1 MNIDT
6 AYSTYTTLRLHF
18 TTDNFDIRNGIKPK
32 KPKNGVKTKMVQA
45 LQKLLRKAPTIEDF
59 VGFLISNFLHG
70 DMWGGLYSPEADEI
84 FVDWKRKQESL
95 TYMYTQELSTLA
107 MYATDVEQLWQ
118 CDGGHP
124 LILRAYCGKI
134 CSLETLVILN
144 KLYRFIEKL
153 DAQLDKDPVWSM
165 TSSIV
170 QKYSPFIKINKEKF
184 SMITEKAFL

>member
-107 MYATDVEQLWQ
+107 MYATHVEQLWQ

-153 DAQLDKDPVWSM
+153 DVQLDKDPVWSM

>member
-107 MYATDVEQLWQ
+107 MYATQVEQLWQ